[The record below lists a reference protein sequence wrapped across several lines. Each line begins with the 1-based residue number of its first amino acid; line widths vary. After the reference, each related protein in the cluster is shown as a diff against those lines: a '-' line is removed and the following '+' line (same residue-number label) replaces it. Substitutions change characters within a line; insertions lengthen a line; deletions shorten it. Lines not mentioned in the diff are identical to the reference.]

1 VKWKSFFCENLA
13 AVSEEDEDLKYN
25 KNAAETS
32 HPTSSQWKPSFN
44 YCVYLRKM
52 LFEVP

>member
-1 VKWKSFFCENLA
+1 MSLFCENLA
-13 AVSEEDEDLKYN
+13 AVSFEDEDSKYN

-32 HPTSSQWKPSFN
+32 HAAACQRKPSFN